1 MTNHPNR
8 NWRSRWTV
16 DLPTHTVTHR
26 DGWVFQFAPAENE
39 PGAYDGRC
47 IAHPEM
53 TTAVIQQAARIARE
67 AGDVYGEAREAE
79 REKRGR
85 GRPRTVGGKNVNI
98 YLDADSIERAK
109 RLGDGSVSQGI
120 RRALQ
125 AAADE
130 GDENS

>member
-16 DLPTHTVTHR
+16 DLSSHTVTHR
-26 DGWVFQFAPAENE
+26 DGWVFQFAAAAE

-47 IAHPEM
+47 TAHPEM

-67 AGDVYGEAREAE
+67 ASDIYGEAREAE

-85 GRPRTVGGKNVNI
+85 GRPRTVGGRNVNI
-98 YLDADSIERAK
+98 YLDESSIARAK
-109 RLGDGSVSQGI
+109 RLGDGSISEGI
-120 RRALQ
+120 RRALK
-125 AAADE
+125 AADE